1 MNTETTKMY
10 TVSVQNFQGEWTNV
24 QFQTKDEVFAY
35 VTSLD
40 IVQAVEVD
48 DVDVMDFDALN
59 EWMNK

>member
-10 TVSVQNFQGEWTNV
+10 TVSVQNFQGEWANV

>member
-1 MNTETTKMY
+1 MNTETTKMH